1 MNSTSSR
8 QRMLLSIGL
17 VVTLA
22 GCGHIRTGAPDF
34 AKSQSMAN
42 VQGMVVFDEA
52 YSPWGMNGLNDRVAG
67 VGPGE
72 RVYRRVVVQII
83 HSEGGRPMGNYKGS
97 RRFEAVVPDGMPLMR
112 SGDQV
117 DARALEWYDFLKDFA
132 KTGEGAAVLRMT
144 CPSYGNNPPLVLISC
159 ASTLNWYQPWGEEKR
174 YMDGVNAAPSD
185 HPFKSSLKE
194 YKSLKYSP
202 YYDSEG
208 NTLPNAVPMAARPD
222 PSTWVRPKAP
232 D

>member
-1 MNSTSSR
+1 MAALS
-8 QRMLLSIGL
+8 LLAS
-17 VVTLA
+17 
-22 GCGHIRTGAPDF
+22 GCGHIRIGAPDF

-52 YSPWGMNGLNDRVAG
+52 YSSWGMNGLNDRVAG
-67 VGPGE
+67 VGPAE
-72 RVYRRVVVQII
+72 RAYRRVVVQII

-117 DARALEWYDFLKDFA
+117 DARAIEWYDFLKDFA

-144 CPSYGNNPPLVLISC
+144 CPSYGSNPSLVLISC
-159 ASTLNWYQPWGEEKR
+159 ASTLNWHQPWGDEKR
-174 YMDGVNAAPSD
+174 YLDGVNAAPSD
-185 HPFKSSLKE
+185 HPFKSSLKA

-202 YYDSEG
+202 YYDSQG
-208 NTLPNAVPMAARPD
+208 NTLPNAVPMAKRPD
-222 PSTWVRPKAP
+222 PSTWVKPPAP
-232 D
+232 H

>member
-1 MNSTSSR
+1 MKSTSSR
-8 QRMLLSIGL
+8 QRMLLSIGMA
-17 VVTLA
+17 VTLA
-22 GCGHIRTGAPDF
+22 GCGHIRTGAPEF

-52 YSPWGMNGLNDRVAG
+52 YSPWGLSGLNDRVAG
-67 VGPGE
+67 VGPAE
-72 RVYRRVVVQII
+72 RAYRRVVVQII

-144 CPSYGNNPPLVLISC
+144 CPSYGSNPPLVLISC

-174 YMDGVNAAPSD
+174 YMDGVNAAPSN
-185 HPFKSSLKE
+185 HPFKSSLKA
-194 YKSLKYSP
+194 YKSLQYSP
-202 YYDSEG
+202 YYDSHG